1 MLMDFRRH
9 PWADNEDRVM
19 CLPAAYVAELKTR
32 AVADVNGEIL
42 STGDC
47 LFAWRTKLLCKVLGF
62 KSKTPIGLIQPYSL
76 RGLIDTLPANEAYT
90 SNATAFAYLRLTVK
104 EIETMSLGQLA
115 LELRRAVKEYR
126 TKVQAESYLQLV
138 KRHGILA
145 MGPHDQVMMGWSNWS
160 AGDYFN
166 VDFGKVR
173 TGEECSS
180 KPAAIFTYAYM
191 GRFKL
196 RNAGC
201 LIGKDEHG
209 NTWLN
214 WAMRPNA
221 WPRAIEMIMKKEV

>member
-1 MLMDFRRH
+1 MDFRRH
-9 PWADNEDRVM
+9 PWADTEDRVM

-32 AVADVNGEIL
+32 ATADVNGEIL

-47 LFAWRTKLLCKVLGF
+47 LFAGRMKLLCKVLAF

-76 RGLIDTLPANEAYT
+76 RGLIDTLPADEAYT

-145 MGPHDQVMMGWSNWS
+145 MGPHDQIMMGWSNWS

-166 VDFGKVR
+166 IDFSKAR
-173 TGEECSS
+173 TEEEGSG
-180 KPAAIFTYAYM
+180 KPAAIFTYAYV

-221 WPRAIEMIMKKEV
+221 WPRAIEMIMKKEM